1 LIRQTQ
7 ASSTR
12 SERAK
17 SSHLAESGGEAASG
31 IVKVW
36 DPFIR
41 WLHWLLVILFAA
53 AWYSGGIWDNPH
65 LVTGYG
71 VTILVLARI
80 VWGFVGSRYARFVD
94 FVYGPRI
101 TLRYLADALRM
112 RAPRYL
118 GHNPAGG
125 AMVVTLL
132 ATLVVLCATGIM
144 MTMDAFWGVQW
155 VDDLHQF
162 TSDFSLMLIG
172 LHLAGVI
179 LASLEYR
186 ENLVLAMITGWK
198 RTL

>member
-1 LIRQTQ
+1 ML
-7 ASSTR
+7 
-12 SERAK
+12 AK
-17 SSHLAESGGEAASG
+17 ANRITESGGEPASDT
-31 IVKVW
+31 VKVW